1 MRSRARVFGIVLL
14 AATLAATFSAA
25 LAYQTESTLYPDR
38 TPVPGR
44 LALLN
49 ATFWYGWVLLAVPL
63 ILLSKRL
70 RLDRASRLAVPVHI
84 VAVMLAAFSHVLLQ
98 ASAQT
103 FAHWFWTVRPAT
115 DAVLPFDWIDYW
127 MKVFPSQLTLIIDW
141 ELITGAAIVGI
152 AHAAFYY
159 TETQERALH
168 EAQLETRLVEAQ
180 LQMLQ
185 RQLQPHFLF
194 NTLHAIS
201 TLMHRDVQA
210 ADRMLARL
218 SDLLRLTLDSI
229 ARPEIRLNEELEF
242 LEKYLHIEQV
252 RLGDRLTVRFDVDP
266 EVLDATVPAMILQPL
281 VENAIKHGVAP
292 HGRAGRV
299 AVGAR
304 RDHDMLVMTVDDS
317 GPGPSERAMAALST
331 GIGLSNTRARLTH
344 QFGSRYRFEFQRHPE
359 GFTALVS
366 IPFRQDP
373 SAGSIAAFVA

>member
-1 MRSRARVFGIVLL
+1 MRSRARVLGIVLL

-25 LAYQTESTLYPDR
+25 LAYQTESSLPDR
-38 TPVPGR
+38 APIIWR

-49 ATFWYGWVLLAVPL
+49 ATFWYGWVLLSFPL
-63 ILLSKRL
+63 VMLSKHL
-70 RLDRASRLAVPVHI
+70 RLDRASRRAVPVHI
-84 VAVMLAAFSHVLLQ
+84 IAVMIAAFVHVMLQ

-103 FAHWFWTVRPAT
+103 FARWFWTHRPAT
-115 DAVLPFDWIDYW
+115 DAMLPFDWTGYW
-127 MKVFPSQLTLIIDW
+127 IEVFPQQLTMIIDW

-185 RQLQPHFLF
+185 RQLHPHFLF

-252 RLGDRLTVRFDVDP
+252 RLGDRLTVEFDVDP
-266 EVLDATVPAMILQPL
+266 EVLDATVPALILQPL

-292 HGRAGRV
+292 HGRPGRV

-304 RDHDMLVMTVDDS
+304 RDQDMLVMTVDDS